1 MPAALSMDLRWRI
14 VKKSVMY
21 EMVASSIADQL
32 DVPLV
37 TVRKV
42 LRRWRETGSV
52 ETHQGR
58 RLKDPA
64 NTIMTHE
71 QCMRLLELVTLLD
84 DEVMLDEIHMH
95 FCVYAGLE
103 LSVATICRAM
113 HKLGFTRKRLHRLAL
128 ATSGG
133 PRAARTSGREAKCA
147 RTSGRKVK
155 RRVPS
160 EPPGA
165 DGEQQ
170 QQASSKKKKRR
181 SAKSVAEED
190 AARANLPEISL
201 GARCW
206 HRQAKEWVTIAK
218 VYWDDLPPYYSV
230 TMADGSERAT
240 VRARLDTQEER
251 EEALAADARRVAEE
265 KAEAAAAALLAEEA
279 KQPRRKPTSEG
290 RGSSKA
296 KRR

>member
-1 MPAALSMDLRWRI
+1 MHDLG
-14 VKKSVMY
+14 
-21 EMVASSIADQL
+21 Q
-32 DVPLV
+32 
-37 TVRKV
+37 
-42 LRRWRETGSV
+42 
-52 ETHQGR
+52 
-58 RLKDPA
+58 
-64 NTIMTHE
+64 
-71 QCMRLLELVTLLD
+71 
-84 DEVMLDEIHMH
+84 
-95 FCVYAGLE
+95 
-103 LSVATICRAM
+103 
-113 HKLGFTRKRLHRLAL
+113 
-128 ATSGG
+128 GG
-133 PRAARTSGREAKCA
+133 PRSAAGFLDSVLVTQMADDATIIMSALGAVLTLAAGLVVAGVWQRWPQKPPEDSPPQEEAA
-147 RTSGRKVK
+147 DEPFA
-155 RRVPS
+155 PS
-160 EPPGA
+160 
-165 DGEQQ
+165 
-170 QQASSKKKKRR
+170 ASSKKKKRR

-296 KRR
+296 RRR

>member
-190 AARANLPEISL
+190 AARANLP
-201 GARCW
+201 
-206 HRQAKEWVTIAK
+206 
-218 VYWDDLPPYYSV
+218 
-230 TMADGSERAT
+230 
-240 VRARLDTQEER
+240 
-251 EEALAADARRVAEE
+251 
-265 KAEAAAAALLAEEA
+265 AAAAGRRSCLSGAHHGVIGSDWCQVWLIPPAPRLTCHEQPPSPRVLRAA
-279 KQPRRKPTSEG
+279 VAAYLCVGRPHSSRHQPRSHTPHTLTTHQV
-290 RGSSKA
+290 
-296 KRR
+296 